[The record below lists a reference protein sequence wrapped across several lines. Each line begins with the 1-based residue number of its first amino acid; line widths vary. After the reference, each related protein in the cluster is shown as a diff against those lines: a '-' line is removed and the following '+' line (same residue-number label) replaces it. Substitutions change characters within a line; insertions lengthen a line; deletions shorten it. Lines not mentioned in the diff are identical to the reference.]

1 MQNLLLTIAS
11 AIILAVAAAFAA
23 PFVVDWTQWR
33 TGFEVQAARA
43 FGAPVLIRGPIE
55 AQILPSPK
63 FVLHDIA
70 VGVDGAGTGLVAA
83 ELSGR
88 LSLGQLMRGL
98 FVADQLTLTRPRGR
112 LVIDSSGKV
121 ALPTGTTRPAGF
133 SVAALSIV
141 DGSLEVIDRAGGR
154 SLKLDDI
161 DLSGDLGGVF
171 GPLKLDGEVSN
182 AGVRRRLRL
191 SLGAVGTDGANRLR
205 FGLQNVGSPFA
216 IDADGTLSLAGG
228 RPAFQGRASLSMRTA
243 GAELPPLRDA
253 EGVAPVRDPL
263 ASWSLAGTVNATA
276 QAIDAANLS
285 LSLGSGDR
293 PVELSGRARLIAAGT
308 PDAPTS
314 RLELSLAAR
323 QIDLNA
329 ATGDAAPLGVLNRF
343 AQTIAPLTGI
353 ATAGTL
359 DLSSETVLL
368 GGAAMREVRAGL
380 DWSPAGWRART
391 IEARLPGRASVKLA
405 GRLPQVSGAKKPAN
419 AALFTGD
426 VVLAAEDLPAFIGW
440 AAPDATALIA
450 GLPAGAADLRA
461 AVALGDD
468 RVAFDHMSLRV
479 GDTGVSGTA
488 AYVFPQ
494 AGGRGRVDAVVS
506 TEKVDLDALLP
517 PVRRLLGLSGQRLDV
532 GLSFSGTDVRLA
544 GVGAAGADIIV
555 KSDAGG
561 LSVERLA
568 ISNFG
573 GLDLTGSGRLA
584 ASGTAQGGAETDG
597 RFEAR
602 LVGAKA
608 DGLPALARAFGLPQ
622 AEAFATTM
630 GARLAPLDV
639 GLVLNSEAGRMA
651 LDAKGRL
658 GVLNG
663 TGQASFGA
671 GRPLDGKLA
680 LDMADGSAVLTT
692 LGVPGLRQGLGPAR
706 ASLALGTG
714 LEGQLTFAGA
724 TLGALGKMEWDPDGR
739 ARPDLTLKLDGADL
753 ARLFP
758 TLATGA
764 AAAVPASLA
773 GTLTREGDV
782 WRLAG
787 LTGAVGG
794 QKIEGRAAY
803 VPGERLPVEAELS
816 MDSWSL
822 PAALGLAV
830 GPVPAAGPG
839 WPDGR
844 FGTPALVGIGARVKL
859 ALKRLDL
866 PAGLVLDGAKL
877 QARLA
882 EGGVVVEDLTG
893 DLAGGRFSGR
903 FDLTRRGEVVLL
915 NAHLSLT
922 EADSAVLL
930 KAANVAKP
938 GVKGRVALALDVT
951 GSGRSPRAIAAALQG
966 QGSLVVDGLEIAYTD
981 PRALQYVMLAT
992 ERGLPPDQARTVQ
1005 LLNEGLSRGS
1015 LKLERMESA
1024 LSVVNGVARSATA
1037 RAAVSDQRFAF
1048 TGSLDIPALTFEATL
1063 EIEDVSATGAG
1074 GAPPGAGVQW
1084 RGPLAAPE
1092 RRFDLTALTA
1102 AINMRALE
1110 RETKRLEAEYGRTPL
1125 TNGGHST
1132 DEMPAPAVPVQQNE
1146 PAPAQ
1151 PGPPIQAQP
1160 QPATQPPQRPA
1171 AAAPQPKPQQA
1182 PPQQPPRQNPPP
1194 AMPYQYPQ
1202 PGSAAPP
1209 LAPPV
1214 DIPADPLQNPIMA
1227 PPLAP

>member
-63 FVLHDIA
+63 FVLHDVA

-88 LSLGQLMRGL
+88 LKLGELIRGV
-98 FVADQLTLTRPRGR
+98 FVADQLTLTGPRGR
-112 LVIDSSGKV
+112 LVIDSAGKV
-121 ALPTGTTRPAGF
+121 ALPTGTTRPVGL
-133 SVAALSIV
+133 SVAALTIV
-141 DGSLEVIDRAGGR
+141 DGALEVIDRAGGR

-171 GPLKLDGEVSN
+171 GPLKLDGEVSS
-182 AGVRRRLRL
+182 AGVRRKLRLSVGAAGADGGNRLRL
-191 SLGAVGTDGANRLR
+191 
-205 FGLQNVGSPFA
+205 GLQNVGSPFA

-228 RPAFQGRASLSMRTA
+228 KPAFQGRASLSMRAA

-293 PVELSGRARLIAAGT
+293 PVELSGRARLVAAGT

-353 ATAGTL
+353 ATSGTL
-359 DLSSETVLL
+359 DLSSDTVLL

-391 IEARLPGRASVKLA
+391 VEARLPGRASVKLA
-405 GRLPQVSGAKKPAN
+405 GRLPQASGAKKPAN
-419 AALFTGD
+419 AALFAGD
-426 VVLAAEDLPAFIGW
+426 ITLAAEDLPAFIGW
-440 AAPDATALIA
+440 ASPDATALIA
-450 GLPAGAADLRA
+450 GLPTGAAELRA
-461 AVALGDD
+461 AVALGED
-468 RVAFDHMSLRV
+468 RVALDHMSLRV
-479 GDTGVSGTA
+479 GETGVSGTA

-517 PVRRLLGLSGQRLDV
+517 PARRLLGLSGQRLDV

-568 ISNFG
+568 VSNFG

-584 ASGTAQGGAETDG
+584 ASGDGQSGTETDG

-622 AEAFATTM
+622 LEAFASTM

-658 GVLNG
+658 GVMSG
-663 TGQASFGA
+663 SGQANFGA

-706 ASLALGTG
+706 ATFDLGTRLDG
-714 LEGQLTFAGA
+714 ELMFAGA
-724 TLGALGKMEWDPDGR
+724 TLDAQGKVEWDPDGR
-739 ARPDLTLKLDGADL
+739 ARPDLALKLDGADL

-758 TLATGA
+758 TFA
-764 AAAVPASLA
+764 AGGSTAVPASLA

-782 WRLAG
+782 WRVGGLAG
-787 LTGAVGG
+787 TVGG
-794 QKIEGRAAY
+794 QKIAGSAAY
-803 VPGERLPVEAELS
+803 VPGERQPIEAELA

-822 PAALGLAV
+822 PAGLGLAV
-830 GPVPAAGPG
+830 GPVPGAGPG

-844 FGTPALVGIGARVKL
+844 FGTPALAGIGARVKL

-866 PAGLVLDGAKL
+866 PAGLALDGAKV
-877 QARLA
+877 QARIA
-882 EGGVVVEDLTG
+882 DGGVVVEDLTG
-893 DLAGGRFSGR
+893 ELAGGRFSGR
-903 FDLTRRGEVVLL
+903 FDLTRRGEVMLL
-915 NAHLSLT
+915 NGHLSLT
-922 EADSAVLL
+922 EADSVVLL

-938 GVKGRVALALDVT
+938 GVKGRVTLALDVT

-966 QGSLVVDGLEIAYTD
+966 QGSLVVDGLEVAYTD

-992 ERGLPPDQARTVQ
+992 ERDLPPDQARTVQ
-1005 LLNEGLSRGS
+1005 LLNEGLSRGT
-1015 LKLERMESA
+1015 LKLERVESA
-1024 LSVVNGVARSATA
+1024 LSLVNGVARSATA
-1037 RAAVSDQRFAF
+1037 RAAIGDQRFAF
-1048 TGSLDIPALTFEATL
+1048 TGSLDIPALSFEATL
-1063 EIEDVSATGAG
+1063 EIEDVSAGGAS

-1132 DEMPAPAVPVQQNE
+1132 DEMPAPMAM
-1146 PAPAQ
+1146 
-1151 PGPPIQAQP
+1151 PPQQAQP
-1160 QPATQPPQRPA
+1160 QPQPAQPQAQPAQPPQRLASP
-1171 AAAPQPKPQQA
+1171 PQPKPSR
-1182 PPQQPPRQNPPP
+1182 PNPPP
-1194 AMPYQYPQ
+1194 VLPHQYPP

-1214 DIPADPLQNPIMA
+1214 EIPADPLRNPIMA

>member
-70 VGVDGAGTGLVAA
+70 VGVDGAGTGLVAD

-98 FVADQLTLTRPRGR
+98 FVADHLTLTRPRGR

-141 DGSLEVIDRAGGR
+141 DGSLDVIDRAGGR

-171 GPLKLDGEVSN
+171 GPLKLDGEVST
-182 AGVRRRLRL
+182 AGVRRKLRL
-191 SLGAVGTDGANRLR
+191 SLGAVGTDGGNRLR

-216 IDADGTLSLAGG
+216 IDADGTLQLTGG
-228 RPAFQGRASLSMRTA
+228 KPAFQGRASLSQRPA

-253 EGVAPVRDPL
+253 DGVAPVRDPL
-263 ASWSLAGTVNATA
+263 ASWSLSGTVNASA

-293 PVELSGRARLIAAGT
+293 PVELSGRARLVAAGT

-329 ATGDAAPLGVLNRF
+329 AMGDAAPLGVLNRF
-343 AQTIAPLTGI
+343 AQTIAPLSGI
-353 ATAGTL
+353 ATSGTL
-359 DLSSETVLL
+359 DLSSDTVLL
-368 GGAAMREVRAGL
+368 GAAAMREVRAGL

-405 GRLPQVSGAKKPAN
+405 GRLPQVSGTKKPATN

-426 VVLAAEDLPAFIGW
+426 VTLAAEDLPAFIGW

-506 TEKVDLDALLP
+506 TDKVDLDALLP

-584 ASGTAQGGAETDG
+584 ASGTAQAGTETDG

-639 GLVLNSEAGRMA
+639 GLVLNSQAGRMA

-658 GVLNG
+658 GVLTG

-671 GRPLDGKLA
+671 GKPLDGTLA

-706 ASLALGTG
+706 ASLTLGTG
-714 LEGQLTFAGA
+714 LEGELAFAGA
-724 TLGALGKMEWDPDGR
+724 TLDAKGKMEWDPDGR

-758 TLATGA
+758 NFA
-764 AAAVPASLA
+764 AGGVAAVPASLA
-773 GTLTREGDV
+773 GTLTREGDA
-782 WRLAG
+782 WRLGG
-787 LTGAVGG
+787 LTGAVAG
-794 QKIEGRAAY
+794 QKIEGSAAY
-803 VPGERLPVEAELS
+803 VAGEPQPLQAELA

-844 FGTPALVGIGARVKL
+844 FGTPALAGIGARVKL
-859 ALKRLDL
+859 TLKRLDL
-866 PAGLVLDGAKL
+866 PAGLALEGAKL

-882 EGGVVVEDLTG
+882 EGGVVVEEMSG
-893 DLAGGRFSGR
+893 DLAGGRFGGR

-915 NAHLSLT
+915 NGHLSLT

-930 KAANVAKP
+930 KAADVAKP
-938 GVKGRVALALDVT
+938 GVKGRVTLALDVT
-951 GSGRSPRAIAAALQG
+951 GSGRSPRAVAAALQG

-1005 LLNEGLSRGS
+1005 LLNEGLSRGP
-1015 LKLERMESA
+1015 LKLARVESA

-1037 RAAVSDQRFAF
+1037 RAAIGDQRFAF

-1084 RGPLAAPE
+1084 RGPLAAPD

-1125 TNGGHST
+1125 TNGGHAT
-1132 DEMPAPAVPVQQNE
+1132 DEMPAPAV
-1146 PAPAQ
+1146 APAQ
-1151 PGPPIQAQP
+1151 PAPVQPVQPSQIQPP
-1160 QPATQPPQRPA
+1160 PPQRLATP
-1171 AAAPQPKPQQA
+1171 PQPKP
-1182 PPQQPPRQNPPP
+1182 PPQPQPQPLRQTAPP